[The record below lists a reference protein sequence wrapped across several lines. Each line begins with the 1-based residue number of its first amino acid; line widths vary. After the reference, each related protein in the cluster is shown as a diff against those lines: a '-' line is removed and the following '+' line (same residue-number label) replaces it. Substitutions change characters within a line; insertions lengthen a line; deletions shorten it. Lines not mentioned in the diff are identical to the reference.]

1 MYKNLLY
8 LYLMG
13 NDSNSSKKHKIL
25 KWVGGI
31 LIFVF
36 LAIGGTALYLS
47 NKWKPMV
54 KTAIEN
60 TILNASD
67 SLYRI
72 KISDIKVNL
81 ITGSAFLDSIEI
93 YPDTAVY
100 QKMIAQ
106 RIAPENIFELKIR
119 KLDLENISPWD
130 IYFKR
135 NLDMDAISI
144 REPELKIT
152 YTRFKNKIRKKE
164 KTKTNYES
172 IKDIL
177 NSAKVNSIFLNNI
190 RFQYVDNS
198 LKKPSVIKVDQLSIR
213 ANDILID
220 SASQYDSTRIFNAKD
235 LIAELHSYQ
244 YATEDS
250 TYYIKLGKLRLST
263 LQKELL
269 LSKVELVP
277 RYEEMAFSNLFPR
290 QHELYKLNFDSV
302 LVQNLN
308 YPDLIESRQIAA
320 KSLTIKNGGLYAFL
334 NRGKPL
340 KGIDKGKNFPHV
352 LLNKLNWNIIA
363 DTVNIKNVDINY
375 AEYSPKSKSKGTV
388 TFKNLT
394 GKILNVT
401 NDSARLS
408 KNKYANAYLNAAFM
422 GRGNLN
428 IHIKFDVSDQA
439 GRFSYNGTV
448 GEMPLNVINPI
459 SRPLAKI
466 LFSSGKLNRIDFSAS
481 GDRNGAKG
489 KVKINYSDLSIKLLK
504 QDDDNNFKRMGLI
517 SLLANALI
525 VKSDNPSD
533 DEEIRVSYP
542 TFERPDD
549 ASFFNLMWKI
559 IFLGFKESIGIT
571 KEKETEMIEKSQ
583 KLLEKNQKKEA
594 RKEKRQQKREA
605 RKND

>member
-1 MYKNLLY
+1 MNNGAISPRKR
-8 LYLMG
+8 
-13 NDSNSSKKHKIL
+13 KIL
-25 KWVGGI
+25 TWIAGI
-31 LIFVF
+31 IIFIV
-36 LAIGGTALYLS
+36 LTVVAAALYLNS
-47 NKWKPMV
+47 KWKPMLI
-54 KTAIEN
+54 TAIEN
-60 TILNASD
+60 TVINASD

-72 KISDIKVNL
+72 KISDIHVNL
-81 ITGSAFLDSIEI
+81 INGSAFLDSIEI

-100 QKMIAQ
+100 QKMITQ
-106 RIAPENIFELKIR
+106 RIAPENLFELRVR
-119 KLDLENISPWD
+119 KLDLENLSPWD

-135 NLDMDAISI
+135 NLDMETISI

-152 YTRFKNKIRKKE
+152 YTRLKNKIRKK
-164 KTKTNYES
+164 KKHKTNYES

-190 RFQYVDNS
+190 RFQYVDKS
-198 LKKPSVIKVDQLSIR
+198 LPTPSITKLDQLSIR

-235 LIAELHSYQ
+235 LIAELHNYQ
-244 YATEDS
+244 YPSADS

-263 LQKELL
+263 LHKELL

-290 QHELYKLNFDSV
+290 QHELYKLNFDSI
-302 LVQNLN
+302 LVHNLN
-308 YPDLIESRQIAA
+308 YPDLIDSRQIAA
-320 KSLTIKNGGLYAFL
+320 QSLTIKNGGLYAFL

-340 KGIDKGKNFPHV
+340 KGIDKGKNYPHV
-352 LLNKLNWNIIA
+352 LLNRLNWNIIT
-363 DTVNIKNVDINY
+363 DTLNIKNVDISY
-375 AEYSPKSKSKGTV
+375 AEYNPKSKSKGTL

-422 GRGNLN
+422 GYGNLD

-439 GRFSYNGTV
+439 GRFSYNGTLAA
-448 GEMPLNVINPI
+448 MPLNVINPVAK
-459 SRPLAKI
+459 PLAK
-466 LFSSGKLNRIDFSAS
+466 LVFSSGKLNRIDFSAS

-525 VKSDNPSD
+525 IKSDNPSK
-533 DEEIRVSYP
+533 DEKIRVSYP

-549 ASFFNLMWKI
+549 ASFFNVMWKI
-559 IFLGFKESIGIT
+559 IFLGFKESVGIT
-571 KEKETEMIEKSQ
+571 KEKETEMMEKSQ

-594 RKEKRQQKREA
+594 RKLKRQQKREA

>member
-1 MYKNLLY
+1 
-8 LYLMG
+8 MG

>member
-1 MYKNLLY
+1 MA
-8 LYLMG
+8 
-13 NDSNSSKKHKIL
+13 NDTNSSKKHKIL
-25 KWVGGI
+25 KWLAGIFIFIFLAVGGM
-31 LIFVF
+31 
-36 LAIGGTALYLS
+36 ALYLS
-47 NKWKPMV
+47 NKWKPML

-60 TILNASD
+60 TVLNASD
-67 SLYRI
+67 GLYKI
-72 KISDIKVNL
+72 KISDINVNL
-81 ITGSAFLDSIEI
+81 IGGSAFLDSIEI

-100 QKMIAQ
+100 RKMISQ

-119 KLDLENISPWD
+119 KLDLENIKPWD

-152 YTRFKNKIRKKE
+152 YNRFKNKIRKRKDN
-164 KTKTNYES
+164 KTNYES

-198 LKKPSVIKVDQLSIR
+198 LAKPSVIKVDQLSIR

-235 LIAELHSYQ
+235 LIAELHSYR
-244 YATEDS
+244 YATADS

-277 RYEEMAFSNLFPR
+277 RYEEMAFSNLFPK
-290 QHELYKLNFDSV
+290 QHELYRINFDSI
-302 LVQNLN
+302 LVQHLN

-320 KSLTIKNGGLYAFL
+320 KSLSIKNGELYAFL

-340 KGIDKGKNFPHV
+340 KGIDKGENFPHV

-363 DTVNIKNVDINY
+363 DKVNIKNVDINY
-375 AEYSPKSKSKGTV
+375 AEYNPNSKSKGV
-388 TFKNLT
+388 IRFKNLN
-394 GKILNVT
+394 GNILNVT
-401 NDSARLS
+401 NDSVRLS
-408 KNKYANAYLNAAFM
+408 KNKFANAYLNTAFM
-422 GRGNLN
+422 GYGNLN
-428 IHIKFDVSDQA
+428 IHIKFDVSDRA
-439 GRFSYNGTV
+439 GRFSYSGSV
-448 GEMPLNVINPI
+448 GAMPLSAINPI
-459 SRPLAKI
+459 SKPLAKI

-504 QDDDNNFKRMGLI
+504 QDSDNAFKRMGLI

-525 VKSDNPSD
+525 IKSENPSK
-533 DEEIRVSYP
+533 DEEIRISYP
-542 TFERPDD
+542 TYERPDD
-549 ASFFNLMWKI
+549 GSFFNLMWKI
-559 IFLGFKESIGIT
+559 IFLGFKESLGIT

-583 KLLEKNQKKEA
+583 KLLEKTQKKEA